1 MHSSEEATFSH
12 RWFIELR
19 KTHLAWKGLWCPA
32 DKQSKLSLLAKW
44 QTCLLNKEDRINYN
58 FALRLT
64 CLCCPLIVLTQI
76 TDILITNFLTVS
88 FLLAVLHC
96 RLIAQMYTLSAES
109 HANYHYQH
117 LQPPSSE
124 VLRIPHPFPHSSIL
138 AVCSSPPILHTSHT
152 HTVTPDFNNAASC
165 PNPLPLA
172 FFKCTTLTVHFKS
185 SWGRNNGA
193 SYYWHKSLTDCKWK
207 ENLKGFQSLKYDF
220 QLLCFRW
227 LQDQTR
233 LWFLIHMAV
242 GKFVILSQVSWEC
255 LGFTKF

>member
-12 RWFIELR
+12 RWSIELR
-19 KTHLAWKGLWCPA
+19 KTYLAWKGLWCPA

-152 HTVTPDFNNAASC
+152 HTQSHLILIMLPPVPTHCHWLFLNAQHWPS
-165 PNPLPLA
+165 
-172 FFKCTTLTVHFKS
+172 
-185 SWGRNNGA
+185 
-193 SYYWHKSLTDCKWK
+193 
-207 ENLKGFQSLKYDF
+207 
-220 QLLCFRW
+220 
-227 LQDQTR
+227 
-233 LWFLIHMAV
+233 
-242 GKFVILSQVSWEC
+242 ILSHPEEEIMELLITDIKVSQIVSGKRIWKAFRVWSMIFSC
-255 LGFTKF
+255 CVFGDYKIRLGSDSSSIWQ